1 MTVLTGA
8 MNLVPQDSNLLEMSV
23 QGLRN
28 RKSLH
33 LVYKG
38 DYPNLQLASIALHN
52 KQRGYISMM
61 VLHLFGN
68 MKSASTFMPE
78 PKLNLDTTDVT
89 KHNQLT

>member
-1 MTVLTGA
+1 MLTVLTGA
-8 MNLVPQDSNLLEMSV
+8 MSPALQDSNLLEMSV

-52 KQRGYISMM
+52 KQRGYISMI

-68 MKSASTFMPE
+68 TKSVSTFMPE
-78 PKLNLDTTDVT
+78 PKLNLDTIDVT
-89 KHNQLT
+89 